1 MAPTHVLLMAP
12 IIFLKLAMLIYEP
25 IGLSDCFHVLKKLYP
40 YKLYSYNCI
49 SAALTCRAEMQVATT
64 QDYATNSW
72 FWTVFT
78 GALNHQTTHHLFP
91 GIIQS
96 HYPKITPILAQTC
109 KDFGITYHYVDTT
122 REALSCHIDHLKKLG
137 QGQSAKKEQWKKI
150 AAGEYLDVLL
160 L

>member
-1 MAPTHVLLMAP
+1 
-12 IIFLKLAMLIYEP
+12 
-25 IGLSDCFHVLKKLYP
+25 
-40 YKLYSYNCI
+40 
-49 SAALTCRAEMQVATT
+49 MQVATT

-109 KDFGITYHYVDTT
+109 KEFGLPYHCKNSFK
-122 REALSCHIDHLKKLG
+122 EALGCHIGHLKNLG
-137 QGQSAKKEQWKKI
+137 QNSKKEQ
-150 AAGEYLDVLL
+150 
-160 L
+160 